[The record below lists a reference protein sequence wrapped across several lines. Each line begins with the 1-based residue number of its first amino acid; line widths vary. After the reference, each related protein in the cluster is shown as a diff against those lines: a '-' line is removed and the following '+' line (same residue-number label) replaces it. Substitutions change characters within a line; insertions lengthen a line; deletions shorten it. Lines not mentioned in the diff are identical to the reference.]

1 MSDNVSQLQPQKKP
15 GLGKRIAAFVLLAVL
30 VAGGVAAYV
39 FRDQLN
45 LDALQRY
52 VRYLNVSD
60 DSKSGRFFYD
70 ESNSN
75 QYAGLSG
82 GLAVASAMGLS
93 LYDKDGTETA
103 SIQAAMSV
111 PVLKT
116 GNTVALAYDAGGTV
130 LEAASQKKGSVLH
143 VSSQRAILDAD
154 IAADDSI
161 CYLSS
166 EPGYK
171 SVLYVYNSQQSLIY
185 RWLSASQ
192 YFMRCAVA
200 SGSKYAA
207 AAVLGQQDGMFE
219 SSVVL
224 FRTDAEEIACTIPIG
239 NAMIYDLHF
248 VSDSKLCVL
257 AEDALSFYDLDGNL
271 LGSFSY
277 GESYLKDYTTDGS
290 GCLTLV
296 MNLYQA
302 GNRYTVLTV
311 GYDGAE
317 LGRLSSGEQILDI
330 SAAGKYL
337 AILTS
342 SSLSIYDQT
351 LQEYD
356 VSDNT
361 AGAASVVMR
370 ADGSAILLANGHG
383 TLYVP

>member
-60 DSKSGRFFYD
+60 DSKSGRFLYD

-82 GLAVASAMGLS
+82 GLAVASATGLS

-143 VSSQRAILDAD
+143 VASQRAILDAD

-171 SVLYVYNSQQSLIY
+171 SVLYVYNLSLI
-185 RWLSASQ
+185 
-192 YFMRCAVA
+192 
-200 SGSKYAA
+200 
-207 AAVLGQQDGMFE
+207 
-219 SSVVL
+219 
-224 FRTDAEEIACTIPIG
+224 
-239 NAMIYDLHF
+239 H
-248 VSDSKLCVL
+248 
-257 AEDALSFYDLDGNL
+257 
-271 LGSFSY
+271 
-277 GESYLKDYTTDGS
+277 
-290 GCLTLV
+290 
-296 MNLYQA
+296 
-302 GNRYTVLTV
+302 
-311 GYDGAE
+311 
-317 LGRLSSGEQILDI
+317 I
-330 SAAGKYL
+330 SEP
-337 AILTS
+337 T
-342 SSLSIYDQT
+342 
-351 LQEYD
+351 
-356 VSDNT
+356 
-361 AGAASVVMR
+361 R
-370 ADGSAILLANGHG
+370 
-383 TLYVP
+383 P

>member
-60 DSKSGRFFYD
+60 DSKSGRFLYD

-82 GLAVASAMGLS
+82 GLAVASATGLS

-143 VSSQRAILDAD
+143 VASQRAILDAD

-166 EPGYK
+166 EPRYK

-207 AAVLGQQDGMFE
+207 AAVLGQ
-219 SSVVL
+219 
-224 FRTDAEEIACTIPIG
+224 
-239 NAMIYDLHF
+239 
-248 VSDSKLCVL
+248 
-257 AEDALSFYDLDGNL
+257 
-271 LGSFSY
+271 
-277 GESYLKDYTTDGS
+277 
-290 GCLTLV
+290 
-296 MNLYQA
+296 
-302 GNRYTVLTV
+302 
-311 GYDGAE
+311 
-317 LGRLSSGEQILDI
+317 
-330 SAAGKYL
+330 
-337 AILTS
+337 
-342 SSLSIYDQT
+342 
-351 LQEYD
+351 
-356 VSDNT
+356 
-361 AGAASVVMR
+361 
-370 ADGSAILLANGHG
+370 
-383 TLYVP
+383 

>member
-30 VAGGVAAYV
+30 VAGGVAGYV

-45 LDALQRY
+45 IDALQRY

-60 DSKSGRFFYD
+60 DSKSGRFLYD

-82 GLAVASAMGLS
+82 GLAVASATGLS

-143 VSSQRAILDAD
+143 VASQRAILDAD

-277 GESYLKDYTTDGS
+277 GS

>member
-60 DSKSGRFFYD
+60 DSKSGRFLYD

-82 GLAVASAMGLS
+82 GLAVASATGLS

-143 VSSQRAILDAD
+143 VASQRAILDAD

-248 VSDSKLCVL
+248 VSGQQ
-257 AEDALSFYDLDGNL
+257 ALRAGRGCAQL
-271 LGSFSY
+271 LRSGR
-277 GESYLKDYTTDGS
+277 ESARQLLLRRVVPQG
-290 GCLTLV
+290 LHHRR
-296 MNLYQA
+296 Q
-302 GNRYTVLTV
+302 
-311 GYDGAE
+311 
-317 LGRLSSGEQILDI
+317 RLSDARDEPLSGGQPL
-330 SAAGKYL
+330 YC
-337 AILTS
+337 
-342 SSLSIYDQT
+342 
-351 LQEYD
+351 
-356 VSDNT
+356 SD
-361 AGAASVVMR
+361 R
-370 ADGSAILLANGHG
+370 RL
-383 TLYVP
+383 